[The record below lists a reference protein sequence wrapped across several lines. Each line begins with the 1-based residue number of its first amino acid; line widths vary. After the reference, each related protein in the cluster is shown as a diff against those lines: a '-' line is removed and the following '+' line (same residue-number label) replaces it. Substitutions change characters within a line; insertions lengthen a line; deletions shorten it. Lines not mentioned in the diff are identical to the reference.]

1 MFFTYV
7 HKGELPRPWTMKL
20 PSTPKK
26 MSRPATNKYHIIVL
40 DDVDGCWNNA
50 FTNFEV
56 EVKLMGKNLQAMMSR
71 TLEMMLP
78 QFKMKCKWW
87 HIND

>member
-1 MFFTYV
+1 
-7 HKGELPRPWTMKL
+7 
-20 PSTPKK
+20 
-26 MSRPATNKYHIIVL
+26 MSRPVADKDRIIAQ
-40 DDVDGCWNNA
+40 DDVDGRWNNA

-56 EVKLMGKNLQAMMSR
+56 ELKLMGNNFQAMMSQ

-78 QFKMKCKWW
+78 QLIMKCKWW